1 MVASLAG
8 IETVPPSGQHKART
22 TAIQVLAGIVISRTK
37 GYLSGGRRRPSRP
50 MNTPRAVLKQVFGHD
65 RFRGPQQAIVE
76 HVLSG
81 GDAVVL
87 MPTGGGK
94 SLCYQIPAIL
104 RPGTAIVISPLIA
117 LMRDQVQ
124 TLTGLGVR
132 AEALH
137 SALAPGAAREVM
149 ARLRRGELDILYTAP
164 ERFMTPGFANL
175 LAGLPLALFA
185 IDEAHCVSQ
194 WGHDFRPE
202 YLQLAS
208 IANDFPGVPRLA
220 LTATADGPTRA
231 DILSRLEL
239 GQARIFATGFDRPNI
254 RYLVEPKDHPRRRLA
269 RFITTQC
276 PGQSGIVYRLSR
288 AKTEATAQWLTDHGI
303 PALAYHA
310 GLPAAERDKRQD
322 RFMRE
327 EGLVMAATVA
337 FGMGVDKPDVRF
349 VAHLD
354 PPKSLEAY
362 HQETGR
368 AGRDGE
374 PATAL
379 MLYSMADFAALRR
392 LIAPEGGEG
401 TRTRIDLSKLDALAG
416 YCEVDCCRRQVLLG
430 YFGETLAEPCGNC
443 DTCLDP
449 TEPVDATVA
458 AQKALSCVF
467 RTGQRFGAGH
477 LVDVLLGRPTS
488 QVERFNHREVS
499 TFGIGTDLSRDH
511 WRAIYRRLAAM
522 GALAPDEA
530 GHGGLVLTP
539 FAWEILKGKRPFAM
553 RLPKAP
559 EPRERRRG
567 KRGASAGDGDVG
579 SGKKGWVYD
588 HLDTP
593 ADAALWER
601 LRAWRTA
608 TAKEA
613 DVAPYKVFLDRTL
626 LDVVLLQPE
635 DAAGLAGA
643 GGMGQAKIEKYGD
656 TLLAMLAEH
665 YAVHGRSRP
674 RAALPG
680 EFQAASVAKE
690 PNDSAAKSLELFQE
704 LGSVEAVAQKRELAV
719 STIHGHLLAYVAW
732 GRLEAAAVC
741 GLPEALMAQAGQ
753 TLSRLRREGVPG
765 LSAAH
770 EALGGAVSFE
780 ALRAIDAEQRAK
792 ARDGR
797 D

>member
-1 MVASLAG
+1 MS
-8 IETVPPSGQHKART
+8 
-22 TAIQVLAGIVISRTK
+22 
-37 GYLSGGRRRPSRP
+37 
-50 MNTPRAVLKQVFGHD
+50 TPRQILKQVFGHD

-76 HVLSG
+76 HVAAG

-124 TLTGLGVR
+124 TLSGLGVQ
-132 AEALH
+132 AECLH
-137 SALAPGAAREVM
+137 SALPAGTAREVM

-164 ERFMTPGFANL
+164 ERFMTQGFANL

-208 IANDFPGVPRLA
+208 IAHDFPGVPRMA

-231 DILSRLEL
+231 DILTRLEL
-239 GQARIFATGFDRPNI
+239 SQARVFATGFDRPNI
-254 RYLVEPKDHPRRRLA
+254 RYLVEPKDHPRRRLL
-269 RFITTQC
+269 RFIREEH

-288 AKTEATAQWLTDHGI
+288 AKTEDTAQWLTDNGI

-310 GLPAAERDKRQD
+310 GLAPAERDRRQD

-379 MLYSMADFAALRR
+379 MLYSMNDFAALRR

-416 YCEVDCCRRQVLLG
+416 YCETDCCRRQTLLG
-430 YFGETLAEPCGNC
+430 YFGEGRLEPCGNC
-443 DTCLDP
+443 DVCLDP
-449 TEPVDATVA
+449 SEPEDATVA

-477 LVDVLLGRPTS
+477 LVDVLLGRPTT

-499 TFGIGTDLSRDH
+499 TFGIGTDLTKDH

-539 FAWEILKGKRPFAM
+539 LAWEILKGQRPFAM
-553 RLPKAP
+553 RLPKEPAP
-559 EPRERRRG
+559 KERRKRS
-567 KRGASAGDGDVG
+567 RGASGEGG
-579 SGKKGWVYD
+579 GKKSWVYD
-588 HLDTP
+588 HLSSP
-593 ADAALWER
+593 EDAALWDR
-601 LRAWRTA
+601 LRAWRA
-608 TAKEA
+608 ETAKEA
-613 DVAPYKVFLDRTL
+613 GVPPYVVFHDRTL
-626 LDVVLLQPE
+626 LDVVLLKPE

-643 GGMGQAKIEKYGD
+643 GGMGQAKIDKYGQ
-656 TLLAMLAEH
+656 TLIAMLAEH
-665 YAVHGRSRP
+665 YAAHGRAAPRP
-674 RAALPG
+674 ALPPEAG
-680 EFQAASVAKE
+680 ALAPRE
-690 PNDSAAKSLELFQE
+690 PNDTAAKSLALFQE
-704 LGSVEAVAQKRELAV
+704 LGSVEAVAKKRELAV

-732 GRLEAAAVC
+732 GKIEAAAVC
-741 GLPEALMAQAGQ
+741 GLPDELMARTRE

-765 LSAAH
+765 LGAAH

-780 ALRAIDAEQRAK
+780 ALRCIDAELRAK
-792 ARDGR
+792 ARDGQE
-797 D
+797 